1 VSLKSKSVCS
11 DVPVKRGRTGV
22 IRPVWIGDVLSGYAL
37 CKEHEVMIPSDVL
50 RRFDMTQTATTIRR
64 VAKECGI
71 TEIEWG
77 NPLVVESES

>member
-50 RRFDMTQTATTIRR
+50 RRFDMTQTATTIPAGRER
-64 VAKECGI
+64 MWNHRDR
-71 TEIEWG
+71 WG